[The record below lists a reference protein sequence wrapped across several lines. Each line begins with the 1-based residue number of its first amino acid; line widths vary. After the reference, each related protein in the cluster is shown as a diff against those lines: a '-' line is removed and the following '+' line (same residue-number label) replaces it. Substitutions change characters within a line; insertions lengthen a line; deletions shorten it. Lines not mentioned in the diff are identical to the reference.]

1 MTLEQTDLSTLVS
14 DADLAELHSRA
25 TVVRDG
31 MAQVREAH
39 PGYNWAW
46 TDEIRCRGKECGAS
60 LDIPLLRSNTSVADR
75 VFADH
80 QQKHLQLILN
90 ESPWPNG

>member
-14 DADLAELHSRA
+14 DADLTELHTRA
-25 TVVRDG
+25 TAVRDG
-31 MAQVREAH
+31 MTQVQAAH

-60 LDIPLLRSNTSVADR
+60 LDIPPLRSNTTFADN

-90 ESPWPNG
+90 ESPWPND